1 MFEQNREREA
11 NMQHTITVT
20 IPEKLEPRFK
30 KIEDVNAFASV
41 IIARA
46 LQREIPSDTDGQLKK
61 AVELMLDEY
70 ANDTELTIFTA
81 LDGEPVYE

>member
-1 MFEQNREREA
+1 
-11 NMQHTITVT
+11 MQHTITVT

-46 LQREIPSDTDGQLKK
+46 LQWQIPIDTDRQLEK
-61 AVELMLDEY
+61 AVELMRDEY
-70 ANDTELTIFTA
+70 ENDTELTSFTA